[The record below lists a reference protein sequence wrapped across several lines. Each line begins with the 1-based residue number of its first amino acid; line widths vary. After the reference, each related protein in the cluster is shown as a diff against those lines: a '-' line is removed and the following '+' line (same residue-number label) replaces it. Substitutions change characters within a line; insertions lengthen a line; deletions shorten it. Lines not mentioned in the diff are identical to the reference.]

1 MSKLRVSPKH
11 FSPKYLHVEYGEGM
25 PSFFARTKEIQ
36 PRFYLF
42 VGIDFTASN
51 GDMTAPHSL
60 HYLGGMNQYDG
71 AIQQV
76 GSILEPYDADRS
88 FPVYGFGGMP
98 NGGAFRNTT
107 THCFALN
114 FNESN
119 PEV

>member
-1 MSKLRVSPKH
+1 MGWQIS
-11 FSPKYLHVEYGEGM
+11 
-25 PSFFARTKEIQ
+25 
-36 PRFYLF
+36 LF

-51 GDMTAPHSL
+51 GAMSTPDSL
-60 HYLGGMNQYDG
+60 HYLGGMNQYDA

-98 NGGAFRNTT
+98 NGGPFANTT

-114 FNESN
+114 FNEGN